1 MIRERVDVSGIVRA
15 MEPAE
20 EIEALRMPPQEI
32 GLIKERPV
40 RRWLEGQEA
49 WDKKFKHTA
58 EQVLRKRKHY
68 EEKAERLLR
77 HAREQGLI
85 HEGLAPQRSRIS
97 IGDGIS
103 SIGGTEPQRR
113 WGKLLKWLRDPML
126 TETGL

>member
-49 WDKKFKHTA
+49 WDKKFKHTV

-77 HAREQGLI
+77 HAREQFPGLDSPI
-85 HEGLAPQRSRIS
+85 LPVVNRRQLSALFSR
-97 IGDGIS
+97 
-103 SIGGTEPQRR
+103 
-113 WGKLLKWLRDPML
+113 WPML
-126 TETGL
+126 CLDGEVT